1 MKISAE
7 VVQKA
12 DLSGLMKS
20 IDANTRKAI
29 ARATSGFT
37 TSLKKRTQGGT
48 GLKGGFKSYSSEY
61 KKYKIS
67 KGKDPFKVNLRDT
80 GSMMLSLTSRIS
92 GNAGYVYF
100 NGGENNKKAYFNN
113 QIRPFFGVTKKEQK
127 EIDEI
132 FTRYL
137 K

>member
-1 MKISAE
+1 MRISAE

-12 DLSGLMKS
+12 DLSGLIKS
-20 IDANTRKAI
+20 IDAKTKKAI
-29 ARATSGFT
+29 ARAVSGFT
-37 TSLKKRTQGGT
+37 KSLKERTQNGT
-48 GLKGGFKSYSSEY
+48 GLKGGFKSYSAEY

-67 KGKDPFKVNLRDT
+67 KQKDPFKVNLRDS

-113 QIRPFFGVTKKEQK
+113 QTRPFFGVVKKEQK

>member
-29 ARATSGFT
+29 ARATSEFT
-37 TSLKKRTQGGT
+37 TSLKKRTQDGT
-48 GLKGGFKSYSSEY
+48 GLKGRFKRYSAEY
-61 KKYKIS
+61 RKYKIS
-67 KGKDPFKVNLRDT
+67 KEKDPFKVNLRDT
-80 GSMMLSLTSRIS
+80 NSMMLSLTSRIS